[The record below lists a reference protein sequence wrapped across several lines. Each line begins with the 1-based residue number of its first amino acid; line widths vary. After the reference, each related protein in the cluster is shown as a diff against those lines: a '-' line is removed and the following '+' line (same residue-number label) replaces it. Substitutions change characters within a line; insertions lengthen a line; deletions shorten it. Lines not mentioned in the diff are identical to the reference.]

1 MFADM
6 KKLLFVLL
14 ILSVN
19 ISNLKAQKM
28 SCEELKLYRDVTLL
42 SILDAETAKA
52 KQQINTLK
60 NCKTILENE
69 LAKLNK
75 AKSDSEV
82 KMAMTALKGA
92 YDQAT
97 SILAGIKAAKGAI
110 KVVVTVATVADN
122 INKGKGRLDVLL
134 AENERKAFVTAVE
147 NEVIGA
153 IPVVSNIYSMYQT
166 IKDLKSLNKE
176 RNQLTSSITKAN
188 NSLETVTNKMS
199 TAMNGV
205 KRINDYQYYIS
216 DYMNKYCPTTKMK

>member
-1 MFADM
+1 M
-6 KKLLFVLL
+6 KKLLLVLL
-14 ILSVN
+14 ALSIN
-19 ISNLKAQKM
+19 IPKIQAQKM

-52 KQQINTLK
+52 KQQMNTLK
-60 NCKTILENE
+60 NCKTILEGE
-69 LAKLNK
+69 LVKLNK

-176 RNQLTSSITKAN
+176 RNQLTNSINQAN
-188 NSLETVTNKMS
+188 KSLETVTNKMS

-216 DYMNKYCPTTKMK
+216 DYLTKYCSVNKKK